1 MNKTSILW
9 GGVLTPFR
17 TFLFAMI
24 SVAMLFSFSACSS
37 GDDDDG
43 ANLPPPKDTTK
54 TETVQSVSTSGTI
67 SSNSVTSTTNELSQK
82 TVTVMAGDD
91 SKYEFTETES
101 GDNASMRSSQPVPN
115 PAGKGGKWTLYK
127 KDSSGDFKAIC
138 SGSYTGDIEQFNTI
152 AQAVSG
158 ATSGGFSLELKVEKA
173 LSEEGELVDVSK
185 NDSTNNTFTFE
196 VKENKTFEA
205 TVPEVKV
212 EVPVKQKEEE
222 PATQEDTPSVTIS
235 VPSAKEMANKIF
247 RIGESVNGQNGSERY
262 LSFSADG
269 STATETY
276 FTIYNGVYSKATYG
290 GATYTYKDGS
300 LLYSDTENQG
310 KHGDGAAYSFI
321 KVASTIYLSDGEIK
335 KLDRTSGTGL
345 YATFSRSW
353 NGEGDTYENSYP
365 DTLENGAAVTC
376 VFTEVAESSG
386 SESYTF
392 NSNKTFTGSSSSTHS
407 RNSNYD
413 YKDSSG
419 TVVENKWSK
428 FSGTENSTSSGE
440 FINNNVIL
448 TLNGTKKSTST
459 SGGEDSKDGK
469 WTNQPST
476 DTTRV
481 SIVMLYDGTTLY
493 PVDGTLTAVDA
504 LPESSVF
511 NITVT
516 QPQNGTV
523 YCQYASRTVGET
535 TEIQVT
541 PNSGYE
547 IKKVKV
553 LDEKGTE
560 ISVAYKQIY
569 SGTEYYTFTMPK
581 SDVTVSVEFMAEG
594 TKYKVSTHIAAGYTW
609 SYGGTEPAFNG
620 DTYGETV
627 YSAGKTVSFNAYART
642 SHQGVV
648 LDSIS
653 AVDASGNKV
662 ELTSS
667 GKESVGEWD
676 GNINYPYSFV
686 MPESDVTITVSFK
699 SVTRY
704 SITFPSDISE
714 KAKISVSKPTFAVG
728 RNSNFWEGLE
738 LTVFV
743 EPKSAM
749 YSVKKIS
756 ASANGTDIELTKSET
771 QEAYTFVMP
780 AGNVTFSAEFNEL
793 PTKKITATQPKTGRI
808 NLEEGKTDKN
818 IDTLGVPGSKIEVWL
833 YPDDD
838 YELDT
843 LLIKDSDGNNVQFAE
858 PSESGRGYSGES
870 HYYKTS
876 FTMPEKDVTISATFK
891 AIVHTITIADSIT
904 GGTVSASP
912 KTAVAGDKI
921 TLTFAPN
928 DGYKVK
934 IASYDVSYR
943 WGGTYGGQSPV
954 TVTLSEDKKTG
965 TFTMPQYDVTV
976 EGIFVSADTVE
987 NGD

>member
-1 MNKTSILW
+1 
-9 GGVLTPFR
+9 
-17 TFLFAMI
+17 MI

-37 GDDDDG
+37 GDDDGG
-43 ANLPPPKDTTK
+43 ANPSPSPKTQTK
-54 TETVQSVSTSGTI
+54 TESVQSVSTSGTI

-101 GDNASMRSSQPVPN
+101 GDNASMRSSAPVPPD
-115 PAGKGGKWTLYK
+115 PAGKGGKWTLYR

-158 ATSGGFSLELKVEKA
+158 ATSGGFSLELTVEKA

-185 NDSTNNTFTFE
+185 DDSTNNTFTFE

-212 EVPVKQKEEE
+212 EVAVPSSTD
-222 PATQEDTPSVTIS
+222 APSVTIS

-247 RIGESVNGQNGSERY
+247 RIGESVNGQNGSESY

-321 KVASTIYLSDGEIK
+321 KVASTIYLSYGEIK
-335 KLDRTSGTGL
+335 ELDRTSGTGL

-353 NGEGDTYENSYP
+353 NGEGDTYENSYS
-365 DTLENGAAVTC
+365 DTLENGTEVTC

-413 YKDSSG
+413 YKDFSG

-428 FSGTENSTSSGE
+428 FSGTENSTSSGN
-440 FINNNVIL
+440 FINNNGIL
-448 TLNGTKKSTST
+448 TLNGTKESTST

-476 DTTRV
+476 DTTSV
-481 SIVMLYDGTTLY
+481 SIVMLYNGTTLY

-523 YCQYASRTVGET
+523 DCDYASRTVGET
-535 TEIQVT
+535 TEIRVK

-560 ISVAYKQIY
+560 ISVAYKEIY
-569 SGTEYYTFTMPK
+569 SGTECYTFTMPK

-627 YSAGKTVSFNAYART
+627 YSAGKTVSFYAYAGT
-642 SHQGVV
+642 SSQGVV

-667 GKESVGEWD
+667 GKESVDEWNGD
-676 GNINYPYSFV
+676 INYPYSFV

-704 SITFPSDISE
+704 SITFPSDISD
-714 KAKISVSKPTFAVG
+714 KANISVSKPTFASG
-728 RNSNFWEGLE
+728 RTANFWEGLE

-756 ASANGTDIELTKSET
+756 ASANGSDIELTKSET

-780 AGNVTFSAEFNEL
+780 AGNVTFSAEFDEL
-793 PTKKITATQPKTGRI
+793 PTNKITATQPEKGGI
-808 NLEEGKTDKN
+808 NIEEGRTSRN

-843 LLIKDSDGNNVQFAE
+843 LLIKDSDGNDVSFEKKEYA
-858 PSESGRGYSGES
+858 SGYTNH
-870 HYYKTS
+870 HYRAS
-876 FTMPEKDVTISATFK
+876 FTMPEKDVSISATFK

-928 DGYKVK
+928 DGYKVM